1 MRHNLYTVQLCLRVW
16 IFNVLIL
23 LVLWHGRFSFQA
35 LPFCPLFRSLP
46 THHAPLLFTGWPSL
60 TGYLGNL
67 CTLASLPFQSKHP
80 PLHKLFLFFSS
91 SFMTLVFVPRP
102 FHDLV
107 CHRCSLLP
115 SNLPASLGW
124 LVGLGFVDSW
134 VCLSQ

>member
-23 LVLWHGRFSFQA
+23 LVLWLFFSSSSLLPTFQIPPHPPRSSPLHWLA
-35 LPFCPLFRSLP
+35 LPHWVPGEP
-46 THHAPLLFTGWPSL
+46 THTGLAPFSVQ
-60 TGYLGNL
+60 
-67 CTLASLPFQSKHP
+67 AP

-91 SFMTLVFVPRP
+91 SFMTLVFAPRP

-134 VCLSQ
+134 VCLPQ